1 MDVSKGIGLI
11 LLAGVVSVLLGGRVY
26 ERNSVVSADGALPTV
41 ASSLPKDIYPDSRNR
56 LPLPKRED
64 MDDYGKKVFDETTRP
79 EQLAGTP
86 QPSFRLYSPRLAKPM
101 AEAHYYVKYETGLPD
116 RLLEI
121 AVLVTA
127 REMGCQY
134 EWTQWETHGRDPH
147 DPRHI
152 EPAIID
158 IIKYNKPVVGLGQ
171 KETVIIAFG
180 REMFG
185 QRKVSSATFAEAL
198 RLFGRRGT
206 VDLVELM
213 SLYSATA
220 AEVAAFDVQLK
231 EGQKPLLPAR

>member
-1 MDVSKGIGLI
+1 MNMSKKAGVILVAGFLGM
-11 LLAGVVSVLLGGRVY
+11 LLAGRIRG
-26 ERNSVVSADGALPTV
+26 RNSSSSADPGMAGP
-41 ASSLPKDIYPDSRNR
+41 ASSLPKDIYSDSRNR

-79 EQLAGTP
+79 ERLAGTP
-86 QPSFRLYSPRLAKPM
+86 QPSFRLFSPKLAKPM
-101 AEAHYYVKYETGLPD
+101 AEAHYYVKYETGLSN

-134 EWTQWETHGRDPH
+134 EWTQWETHGRDPN

-158 IIKYNKPVVGLGQ
+158 IIKYNKPVAGLGE
-171 KETVIIAFG
+171 KETVIISLG
-180 REMFG
+180 REMLG

-231 EGQKPLLPAR
+231 EGQKPLLPLR